1 MINRIKTDKA
11 PKAIGTYSQGTQV
24 GGFVF
29 TSGQISINPKTNDLV
44 IDNFEDEVLQVL
56 NNVSAVL
63 ESGGSRKDSI
73 VKLTVFLI
81 DLSKFQIVNKVFSE
95 YFKDNFPSRSVVEVS
110 ALPLGVNIEI
120 EAIGAMV

>member
-24 GGFVF
+24 GELVF

-120 EAIGAMV
+120 EAIGAIV

>member
-120 EAIGAMV
+120 EAIGAIV